1 MISEKVQEVVKEYPI
16 SRICLFGSRAAGT
29 NREDSDVDFIMEF
42 SEPMSLLRLSML
54 RIRLEE
60 LLQLEVDIVHGPLR
74 ESDMLEVDKVVEL
87 YAA

>member
-1 MISEKVQEVVKEYPI
+1 M
-16 SRICLFGSRAAGT
+16 LFRS
-29 NREDSDVDFIMEF
+29 DSDVDFIMEF